1 MNQSLV
7 LIRETLEKIPE
18 GEIRCAAVEIPPNTE
33 ALSAVEAPRGE
44 MVHYILT
51 GEENR
56 PLRWKIKTAT
66 FSNLQAIPVMLRGT
80 NIADA
85 RISINSIDPCFSC
98 IEH

>member
-1 MNQSLV
+1 MNQSLL
-7 LIRETLEKIPE
+7 LIREILEKIPE
-18 GEIRCAAVEIPPNTE
+18 GEISCAAVEIQPNTE
-33 ALSAVEAPRGE
+33 ALAAVESPRGE

-51 GEENR
+51 GEGNR

-66 FSNLQAIPVMLRGT
+66 FSNLQVIPTMLRGT